1 MGPLSLSVL
10 CALSGGV
17 LVARWCVSR
26 GVIPRR
32 VTTPSREQRTSLAEH
47 EFVDAVASF
56 TEQMRDA
63 VSGATGL
70 EQAIAQAAETS
81 PAVIR
86 PQLTR
91 LVAGL
96 RYGRTE
102 DALNDFAD
110 DLAHPTSDFVVAALL
125 IAVRNETRDLG
136 ALLGHLSAAAR
147 DECRMHLRV
156 WVSRSRLRSSVRT
169 VTTAVLVF
177 ILGLVIMNPTYLAPY
192 ADPIGAVV
200 LMMEAVSFTVGLH
213 LLRRMSAVPVPA
225 RLIGSTR

>member
-1 MGPLSLSVL
+1 MGPLIV
-10 CALSGGV
+10 AVMV
-17 LVARWCVSR
+17 LVGGTVLVGRWVMQTGLMDTSDRRHRRAARN
-26 GVIPRR
+26 
-32 VTTPSREQRTSLAEH
+32 SLAEH

-70 EQAIAQAAETS
+70 EQAISQAAETS

-91 LVAGL
+91 LVASL
-96 RYGRTE
+96 RYGRTD
-102 DALNDFAD
+102 DALIGFAD
-110 DLAHPTSDFVVAALL
+110 ELAHPTSDFVVAALL

-136 ALLGHLSAAAR
+136 ALLGHLSSAAR

-169 VTTAVLVF
+169 VTVAVVVFVCGLVVTNPAYLRPYADPVGAAV
-177 ILGLVIMNPTYLAPY
+177 LGLVIAGFM
-192 ADPIGAVV
+192 
-200 LMMEAVSFTVGLH
+200 VGLH
-213 LLRRMSAVPVPA
+213 LMRRLSTVAVPA
-225 RLIGSTR
+225 RLIGGAR

>member
-1 MGPLSLSVL
+1 MGPLSISVL

-26 GVIPRR
+26 GVIPRH
-32 VTTPSREQRTSLAEH
+32 VTAPSRGQRTSLAEH

-169 VTTAVLVF
+169 VTAAVLVF
-177 ILGLVIMNPTYLAPY
+177 ILGLVIMNPTYLGPY
-192 ADPIGAVV
+192 VDPIGAVV

-213 LLRRMSAVPVPA
+213 LLRRMSAVPVPV

>member
-1 MGPLSLSVL
+1 MGPLIVAVIVL
-10 CALSGGV
+10 ACGTV
-17 LVARWCVSR
+17 LVGRWIMQVDRKSNL
-26 GVIPRR
+26 GLGRR
-32 VTTPSREQRTSLAEH
+32 DKVRNSLAEH

-81 PAVIR
+81 PAVLR

-91 LVAGL
+91 LVASL

-102 DALNDFAD
+102 DALLGFAD
-110 DLAHPTSDFVVAALL
+110 ELAHPTSDFVVAALL

-136 ALLGHLSAAAR
+136 ALLGHLSSAAR

-169 VTTAVLVF
+169 VTVAVAVFVCGLAVTNPAYLRPYAEPAGAAVLVLEALGF
-177 ILGLVIMNPTYLAPY
+177 I
-192 ADPIGAVV
+192 
-200 LMMEAVSFTVGLH
+200 VGLH
-213 LLRRMSAVPVPA
+213 LMRRLSTVAAPA
-225 RLIGSTR
+225 RLIGGAR

>member
-1 MGPLSLSVL
+1 MG
-10 CALSGGV
+10 ALSIAVLFVLLGGALV
-17 LVARWCVSR
+17 LRWCVR
-26 GVIPRR
+26 HDVIHFRIGELSGR
-32 VTTPSREQRTSLAEH
+32 QRSSLAEH

-81 PAVIR
+81 PAIIR

-125 IAVRNETRDLG
+125 IAVHNETRDLG

-156 WVSRSRLRSSVRT
+156 WVSRSRLRSSVKT
-169 VTTAVLVF
+169 VTTAVFVF
-177 ILGLVIMNPTYLAPY
+177 VFGLVAMNPTYLAPY
-192 ADPIGAVV
+192 TEPIGAIV
-200 LMMEAVSFTVGLH
+200 LSMEAVSFMIGLH
-213 LLRRMSAVPVPA
+213 LLRRMSAVPAPV
-225 RLIGSTR
+225 RLIGTTR

>member
-1 MGPLSLSVL
+1 MGPLIVAATVL
-10 CALSGGV
+10 ACGTV
-17 LVARWCVSR
+17 LVGRWIGHSGRLKMPEVRNRRPARS
-26 GVIPRR
+26 
-32 VTTPSREQRTSLAEH
+32 SLAEH
-47 EFVDAVASF
+47 EFVDAIASF

-63 VSGATGL
+63 VSGAAGL

-81 PAVIR
+81 PPVIR

-96 RYGRTE
+96 RYGSTE
-102 DALNDFAD
+102 DALTGFAD

-136 ALLGHLSAAAR
+136 ALLGHLSTAAR

-169 VTTAVLVF
+169 VTVAVLVF
-177 ILGLVIMNPTYLAPY
+177 VCGLAATNPVYLLPYVAPL
-192 ADPIGAVV
+192 GAVV
-200 LMMEAVSFTVGLH
+200 LALEVVGFTIGLH
-213 LLRRMSAVPVPA
+213 LMRRLSSVAAPA
-225 RLIGSTR
+225 RLIGGVQ

>member
-1 MGPLSLSVL
+1 MGPLIVAVIVL
-10 CALSGGV
+10 ACGTV
-17 LVARWCVSR
+17 LVGRWIMQAGPKSNL
-26 GVIPRR
+26 GLGRR
-32 VTTPSREQRTSLAEH
+32 DTVRNSLAEH

-81 PAVIR
+81 PAVLR

-91 LVAGL
+91 LVASL

-102 DALNDFAD
+102 DALLGFAD
-110 DLAHPTSDFVVAALL
+110 ELAHPTSDFVVAALL

-136 ALLGHLSAAAR
+136 ALLGHLSSAAR

-169 VTTAVLVF
+169 VTVAVAVFVFGLAVTNPAYLRPYAEPAGAAVLVLEALGF
-177 ILGLVIMNPTYLAPY
+177 I
-192 ADPIGAVV
+192 
-200 LMMEAVSFTVGLH
+200 VGLH
-213 LLRRMSAVPVPA
+213 LMRRLSTVAAPA
-225 RLIGSTR
+225 RLIGGAR